1 MLDFCIKCV
10 YNKRNRIRRGTP
22 VERGEVYMKKNS
34 TLKQDILIILFIFIV
49 IFSIIIIKPISDLD
63 EIWNYNTARAIS
75 QGLIPYKDIS
85 MITTPVLPMLT
96 AIILKVIA
104 NEIIV
109 SRILAAILWTGILFT
124 IYKIFNKVMKEENI
138 SLIFTAL
145 IGIICRDI
153 YCIDYN
159 VAVLFITLTIL
170 YQELKNIENAKK
182 YDKKRDFM
190 MRIACR
196 NCYLYKTKYR
206 CNVSNYS
213 CRI

>member
-1 MLDFCIKCV
+1 
-10 YNKRNRIRRGTP
+10 
-22 VERGEVYMKKNS
+22 MKK
-34 TLKQDILIILFIFIV
+34 KDILKILFIFIV

-85 MITTPVLPMLT
+85 MITTPVLPM
-96 AIILKVIA
+96 
-104 NEIIV
+104 
-109 SRILAAILWTGILFT
+109 LWTGILFT

-182 YDKKRDFM
+182 YDNKRDFM